1 MGSKIW
7 RGLAA
12 GFVVFFMMINTPRIA
27 AAQLSR
33 HLHKQTLDN
42 GLTLLVKET
51 PGNKAATVQLWVK
64 TGSVYE
70 EAREG
75 GITHLIEHM
84 IFKGTETMGPG
95 ALAEAVEGAGG
106 RINAYTSYEYT
117 VYHATLAA
125 RHWEKALEVL
135 TDAVLH
141 STFDPAELEREKP
154 VVLEE
159 IRMRNDR
166 PASRLFEA
174 LMANAYT
181 VHPYRLPII
190 GTRESVSGFSRQNI
204 LDYMAKN
211 YHPENFTVVVVGDVH
226 FAEVLDRVTALL
238 ADLPKSGVG
247 RPELPQE
254 PMPRAAR
261 FFKIEED
268 VTQTQ
273 LALVLPIAPF
283 KSPDTPVLDVIAH
296 ILGQG
301 ETSRLYHE
309 LRDTKQLVFQINGTA
324 FTPHDP
330 GLFEV
335 TAVLEAKNVE
345 PALAAIMEEIFKLKH
360 LPVSEAEL
368 MRAKTNLESEFVFN
382 LEQVEGQARVLGTF
396 EMLAGDPREDDY
408 LDKIRAVSREDILRV
423 AGAYFKG
430 ERFTLGVLAPK
441 ESGVGLDEA
450 KLSVVIDQAEDKAR
464 AGLPPS
470 LVPDAFLGNVHRFK
484 LANGIRLLVRED
496 HEVPTVGIQAVFPG
510 GLRGETRGTSGAFA
524 FISELLPRGTDKMSA
539 REFAVAVGDMAGN
552 ISGFNGK
559 NTFGLRGDFL
569 TRYFGNGM
577 QLVRDAIRT
586 PAFAPEEVEKV
597 RPELLAALRQQEDAL
612 AAVAFR
618 EFNRLL
624 FQGHPYGLNTQGAED
639 AIRRMDTVE
648 LRDIYRRHGGP
659 DHLVLA
665 VAGDVDPERVHTL
678 VEELFGD
685 WQGVAPVAD
694 AIAEESF
701 LPPEPLGKPES
712 FTLPRA
718 KEQTHI
724 VVGFLG
730 TTLTAP
736 DRFAV
741 EVMETLLSGQSGR
754 LFMELRDK
762 QSLAYSLSSFAL
774 LGLDTG
780 SFGVYIG
787 TSPDK
792 REAAVGALWQE
803 LTRLRETLPGEEEL
817 QRAKNVLIGQYEL
830 GVQTHGAQAL
840 EMALNEEY
848 GLGQDFGG
856 RYVEGISQVDAQA
869 VRNAAMK
876 YILPE
881 HYVRVTVGAAEDFG
895 KVAPVANPPAA
906 TPVDSPGDHNEP

>member
-1 MGSKIW
+1 MGSRIW

-12 GFVVFFMMINTPRIA
+12 GFAVFFMMMNTPRIE
-27 AAQLSR
+27 AAQLAR
-33 HLHKQTLDN
+33 HLHKTTLEN

-70 EAREG
+70 ESSEA

-95 ALAEAVEGAGG
+95 ALAEAIEGAGG

-125 RHWEKALEVL
+125 RHWERALEVL

-141 STFDPAELEREKP
+141 STFDPAELAREKP

-159 IRMRNDR
+159 LRMRHDR
-166 PASRLFEA
+166 PASRLFET

-181 VHPYRLPII
+181 AHPYRLPII
-190 GTRESVSGFSRQNI
+190 GSRESVAGFSRQNI
-204 LDYMAKN
+204 VDYMAKN

-226 FAEVLDRVTALL
+226 FAEVLDRVNALL

-254 PMPRAAR
+254 PMPEGAR
-261 FFKIEED
+261 FFMMEED

-273 LALVLPIAPF
+273 LALALPIAPF
-283 KSPDTPVLDVIAH
+283 SSPDTPVLDVIAQ

-309 LRDTKQLVFQINGTA
+309 LRDTLQLVYQINGTA
-324 FTPHDP
+324 FTPHDA
-330 GLFEV
+330 GLLEV

-345 PALAAIMEEIFKLKH
+345 PAVGAIMAEIFKLKH

-408 LDKIRAVSREDILRV
+408 LEKIRAVSREDILRV
-423 AGAYFKG
+423 AGTYFKG
-430 ERFTLGVLAPK
+430 ERCTVGVLAPRD
-441 ESGVGLDEA
+441 SAVSLDA
-450 KLSVVIDQAEDKAR
+450 ARLPALIDQAEAQAR
-464 AGLPPS
+464 AGLPAS
-470 LVPDAFLGNVHRFK
+470 LVPDAFLGNVHRFE

-510 GLRGETRGTSGAFA
+510 GLRGETRATSGAFA
-524 FISELLPRGTDKMSA
+524 FISELLPRGTERMTA

-559 NTFGLRGDFL
+559 NTFGLRADFL
-569 TRYFGNGM
+569 SRYFDNGM
-577 QLVRDAIRT
+577 QLVRDVIRT

-639 AIRRMDTVE
+639 AIRRLDTAA
-648 LRDIYRRHGGP
+648 LRAIYRQHAGP
-659 DHLVLA
+659 DKMVLA
-665 VAGDVDPERVHTL
+665 VAGDVDPERVRTL

-685 WQGVAPVAD
+685 WQGSVPVAD
-694 AIAEESF
+694 ASTEESF
-701 LPPEPLGKPES
+701 LPPESPAAPAS

-730 TTLTAP
+730 TTLTAA

-741 EVMETLLSGQSGR
+741 EVMETILSGQSGR
-754 LFMELRDK
+754 LFAELRDK
-762 QSLAYSLSSFAL
+762 QSLAYSLSAFAM

-780 SFGVYIG
+780 SVGVYIG

-792 REAAVGALWQE
+792 RDEAVAALWRE
-803 LTRLRETLPGEEEL
+803 LRRLRDTLPGEDEL
-817 QRAKNVLIGQYEL
+817 KRAKNVLIGQYEL

-848 GLGQDFGG
+848 GLGQDFGS
-856 RYVEGISQVDAQA
+856 RYVEGIGQVDAQA
-869 VRNAAMK
+869 VRAAAIK
-876 YILPE
+876 YIQPDQG
-881 HYVRVTVGAAEDFG
+881 VRVTVGAVNDFG
-895 KVAPVANPPAA
+895 KAPAAVNPPGD
-906 TPVDSPGDHNEP
+906 TPGDTHEP